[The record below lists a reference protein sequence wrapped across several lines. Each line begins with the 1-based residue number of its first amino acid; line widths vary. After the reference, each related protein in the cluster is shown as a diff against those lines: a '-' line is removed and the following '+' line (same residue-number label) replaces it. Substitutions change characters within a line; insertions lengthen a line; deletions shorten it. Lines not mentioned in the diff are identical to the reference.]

1 VRTLPVAELLG
12 PLLPL
17 LAERLAAADLD
28 LEPGPLPTVAVRAE
42 PGAVGRI
49 LVNLADNAAKYAA
62 GGGRVELSVVTGAAI
77 EIRLRDFGPGL
88 DAATRRRLFQPFH
101 RSAEAAAGN
110 APGVGLGLA
119 LGRRLARAMGGD
131 LRAEPAPDGPGLVMV
146 LRLHRG

>member
-1 VRTLPVAELLG
+1 
-12 PLLPL
+12 
-17 LAERLAAADLD
+17 
-28 LEPGPLPTVAVRAE
+28 
-42 PGAVGRI
+42 VGRI

-62 GGGRVELSVVTGAAI
+62 AGGRVELTITAGAAI

-101 RSAEAAAGN
+101 RSAEAAAGS

-131 LRAEPAPDGPGLVMV
+131 LRADVPADGRGLVMV
-146 LRLHRG
+146 LSLPRG